1 MTTADHCLKALPK
14 VSRYTPMLQVICPVC
29 LSLWIYEKGA
39 WTQLSLEEQRRQ
51 GLVPT

>member
-1 MTTADHCLKALPK
+1 
-14 VSRYTPMLQVICPVC
+14 MLQVICPVC